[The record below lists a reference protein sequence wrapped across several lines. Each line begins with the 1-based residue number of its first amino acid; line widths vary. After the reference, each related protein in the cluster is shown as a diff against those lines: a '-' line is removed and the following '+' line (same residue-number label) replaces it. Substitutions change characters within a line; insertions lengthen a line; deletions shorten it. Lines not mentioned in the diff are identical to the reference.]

1 MPSLISSTLRLS
13 GVCAPNNI
21 LWISSELKRPA
32 RRTTIWLPSSSH
44 SRTDPGPTPSF
55 RRTSAGTEIC
65 PWAVSLERAIATT
78 SHYHGNVKYGSS
90 SILTPAPESPMPN
103 PGPSA
108 ILGASAHVVDH
119 SGLFHLSRR
128 RILRLLVRRA
138 LSSGHAGRGALRQL
152 LLLRPL
158 G

>member
-32 RRTTIWLPSSSH
+32 RRTTICSPSSSH

-78 SHYHGNVKYGSS
+78 SHYHGNAKYGSS
-90 SILTPAPESPMPN
+90 SILTPTLIPDT
-103 PGPSA
+103 GPSA

-119 SGLFHLSRR
+119 SGLFHL
-128 RILRLLVRRA
+128 
-138 LSSGHAGRGALRQL
+138 
-152 LLLRPL
+152 
-158 G
+158 